1 MGVDRN
7 SYLVY
12 RRKIYNK
19 IIESTNVYIVKFD
32 FPKGHNFAFLHVK
45 SEKQRKALLDKRFL
59 SIDDDIIDIH
69 VYQKSY
75 SRKKLEEKKNLN
87 EDVIQQIQIQKL
99 VQKLIPDIFNQSPKK
114 FSIFDENYLNDN
126 FNRLDLDDNLDRFY
140 KPINFTDEFN
150 PLRNLFLRNNSEMI
164 ENERKQNE
172 YHDKDKFEIF

>member
-1 MGVDRN
+1 MGDRN

-59 SIDDDIIDIH
+59 SINDDVNSTNSNSEISSKINTG
-69 VYQKSY
+69 Y
-75 SRKKLEEKKNLN
+75 
-87 EDVIQQIQIQKL
+87 IQPK
-99 VQKLIPDIFNQSPKK
+99 PKK

-126 FNRLDLDDNLDRFY
+126 FNRLDLDDDRLNLY

>member
-1 MGVDRN
+1 MG
-7 SYLVY
+7 
-12 RRKIYNK
+12 
-19 IIESTNVYIVKFD
+19 TNVYIVKFD
-32 FPKGHNFAFLHVK
+32 FPKGHNFAFWHVK

-87 EDVIQQIQIQKL
+87 EDVNSTNSNSEISSKINTGYIQPK
-99 VQKLIPDIFNQSPKK
+99 PKK

-126 FNRLDLDDNLDRFY
+126 FNRLDLDDNLDRLNFY
-140 KPINFTDEFN
+140 KPMSLTDEFN